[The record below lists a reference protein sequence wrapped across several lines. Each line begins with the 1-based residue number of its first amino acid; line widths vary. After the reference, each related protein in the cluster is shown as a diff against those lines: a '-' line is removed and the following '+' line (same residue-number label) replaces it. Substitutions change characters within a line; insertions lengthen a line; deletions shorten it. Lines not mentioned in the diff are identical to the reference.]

1 MLCVCALLLFES
13 ATSLPSLA
21 FVAAV
26 TAVAAAIN
34 SVAGGG
40 TILTFPALAAILPAD
55 PARLVIANATSTIGL
70 WPGTL
75 SATWEYRHERRNQ
88 PEWSAWLFLPSI
100 IGSVIGTLLVLVLP
114 TTYFDSVVPVLI
126 LLAASLFAIQPLIS
140 KHFAKGIKKKEQ
152 DADNNPTKKTLLLA
166 AGVQFLIGM
175 YGGYFGAGIGILML
189 AALGGLGL
197 GDAHRLNGFKN
208 LLAMG
213 INACAAITFISIGLF
228 TDSIIAWPEA
238 GIMALAAILGGLV
251 GGRLARRCHPNTIR
265 KFVAVIGF
273 GLAGYYFMI

>member
-21 FVAAV
+21 FIAAV

-75 SATWEYRHERRNQ
+75 SATWEYRHERSDQ
-88 PEWSAWLFLPSI
+88 PKWSAWLFLPSMM
-100 IGSVIGTLLVLVLP
+100 GSVIGTLLVLVLP

-126 LLAASLFAIQPLIS
+126 LLAASLFAIQPFIS
-140 KHFAKGIKKKEQ
+140 KQFANSKNNQEH
-152 DADNNPTKKTLLLA
+152 DANNDPKKKTLLFA
-166 AGVQFLIGM
+166 AGVQFFIGM

-189 AALGGLGL
+189 AALSGLGL
-197 GDAHRLNGFKN
+197 GDTHRLNGFKN

-213 INACAAITFISIGLF
+213 INACAAITFILTGLL
-228 TDSIIAWPEA
+228 TDSIVAWPEA

-273 GLAGYYFMI
+273 GLAGYYFIT

>member
-1 MLCVCALLLFES
+1 MLCVCALLLSES
-13 ATSLPSLA
+13 ATSLQSLA
-21 FVAAV
+21 FIAAV

-75 SATWEYRHERRNQ
+75 SATWEYRHERGDK
-88 PEWSAWLFLPSI
+88 PKWSAWLFLPSI

-126 LLAASLFAIQPLIS
+126 LLAASLFAIQPFIS
-140 KHFAKGIKKKEQ
+140 KHFAKGIKNKEH
-152 DADNNPTKKTLLLA
+152 DAENNPTKKTLLLA
-166 AGVQFLIGM
+166 AGVQFFIGM

-213 INACAAITFISIGLF
+213 INACAAITFILTGLF
-228 TDSIIAWPEA
+228 IDSIVAWPEA

-273 GLAGYYFMI
+273 GLAGYYFIT

>member
-1 MLCVCALLLFES
+1 MLCVCTFLLVES
-13 ATSLPSLA
+13 ATSLSSLA
-21 FVAAV
+21 FIAAV

-40 TILTFPALAAILPAD
+40 TILTFPALAAILPSD

-75 SATWEYRHERRNQ
+75 SATWEYRHERGNQ

-100 IGSVIGTLLVLVLP
+100 IGSVTGTLLVLVLP

-126 LLAASLFAIQPLIS
+126 LLAASLFAIQPFIS
-140 KHFAKGIKKKEQ
+140 KHFAKGIKNKEH
-152 DADNNPTKKTLLLA
+152 DAENNPTKKTLLLA
-166 AGVQFLIGM
+166 AGVQFFIGM

>member
-1 MLCVCALLLFES
+1 MLRVCPLLLIES

-21 FVAAV
+21 FIAAV

-75 SATWEYRHERRNQ
+75 SATWEYRHERGHH
-88 PEWSAWLFLPSI
+88 PKWSAWLFLPSI
-100 IGSVIGTLLVLVLP
+100 AGSVIGTLLVLVLP

-126 LLAASLFAIQPLIS
+126 FLAATLFAIQPLIS
-140 KHFAKGIKKKEQ
+140 KHFAKSVTVKEH
-152 DADNNPTKKTLLLA
+152 DANNNPKKKTLLFA
-166 AGVQFLIGM
+166 AGVQFFIGI

-213 INACAAITFISIGLF
+213 INACAAITFILTGLF
-228 TDSIIAWPEA
+228 TASIVAWPEA
-238 GIMALAAILGGLV
+238 GIMAIAAILGGLV
-251 GGRLARRCHPNTIR
+251 GGRLARRSHPKTIR
-265 KFVAVIGF
+265 KIVAVIGF
-273 GLAGYYFMI
+273 GLAGYYFIT